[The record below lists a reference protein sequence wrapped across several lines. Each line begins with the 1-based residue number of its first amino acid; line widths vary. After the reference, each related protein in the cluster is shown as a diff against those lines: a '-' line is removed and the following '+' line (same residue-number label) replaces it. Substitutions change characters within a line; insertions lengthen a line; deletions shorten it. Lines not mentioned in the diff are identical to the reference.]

1 MWHDISNYQINKEG
15 VILGHVGYG
24 PIGMILVW
32 PSALFLEDSE
42 PGGPMIRAFPIGL
55 KKARYSQNPSSFTSD
70 TFQFEWF
77 NLYLDPCFTEIMNL
91 STNLLDSTY
100 NTCYTQNND
109 GSTRRGWATFSKW
122 DGLTCTWTC
131 FSRRIQI

>member
-1 MWHDISNYQINKEG
+1 LWHDISNYQINKEG

-42 PGGPMIRAFPIGL
+42 PGGPMIRVFPIGL
-55 KKARYSQNPSSFTSD
+55 KKARYSQNPSSFKSD

-77 NLYLDPCFTEIMNL
+77 NLNLDPFLMEIMNL
-91 STNLLDSTY
+91 ATKLLYST
-100 NTCYTQNND
+100 
-109 GSTRRGWATFSKW
+109 
-122 DGLTCTWTC
+122 
-131 FSRRIQI
+131 